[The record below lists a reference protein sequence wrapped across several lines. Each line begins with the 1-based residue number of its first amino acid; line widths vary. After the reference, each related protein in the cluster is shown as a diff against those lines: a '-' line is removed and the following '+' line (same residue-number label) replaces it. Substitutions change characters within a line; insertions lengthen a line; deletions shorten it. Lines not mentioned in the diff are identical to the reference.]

1 MSLKASIGNI
11 SLQCKFVKES
21 LFLEY
26 VLTIKYVTERI
37 PWGKYQYSLRM
48 SQKKFQGHIHSFA
61 CEYLFLWKYVAESIP
76 WGICWDKYVSTMY
89 VCHRSFPYADR
100 IYLHCKSVKE
110 SFKLFKFPMGK
121 CPYSASIS
129 QKSSKGK
136 KFPWLVYT
144 M

>member
-89 VCHRSFPYADR
+89 VCHRSFPYA
-100 IYLHCKSVKE
+100 E
-110 SFKLFKFPMGK
+110 STFIVNL
-121 CPYSASIS
+121 
-129 QKSSKGK
+129 SKK
-136 KFPWLVYT
+136 ALNSLNFPWENVPIVQVSRRNLPRGKYSHG
-144 M
+144 